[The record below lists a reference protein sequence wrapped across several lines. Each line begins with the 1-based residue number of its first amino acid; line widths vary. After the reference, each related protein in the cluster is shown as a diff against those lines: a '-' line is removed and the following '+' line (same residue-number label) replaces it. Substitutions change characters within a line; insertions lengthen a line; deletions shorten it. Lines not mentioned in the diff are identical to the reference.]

1 MRHQNSGRKLNRNSS
16 HRVALFR
23 NLAKSLILSEDGRIT
38 TTIPKAKELRSYMD
52 KLITTAK
59 QGDLAAR
66 RLVLRDL
73 HDPKLARKLLDEIA
87 PKYATRSGGYTRVL
101 KLAER
106 RRGDGTQLALVEL
119 VD

>member
-1 MRHQNSGRKLNRNSS
+1 MRHLNSGRKLNRNSS
-16 HRVALFR
+16 HRLALAR
-23 NLAKSLILSEDGRIT
+23 NQAKNLLTHGRIT
-38 TTIPKAKELRSYMD
+38 TTIPKAKELGGFVD
-52 KLITTAK
+52 HLISVAK
-59 QGDLAAR
+59 RGDLSAR

-73 HDPKLARKLLDEIA
+73 HDPKLVKKVFEEIA
-87 PKYATRSGGYTRVL
+87 PKYAGRPGGYTRVL

>member
-23 NLAKSLILSEDGRIT
+23 NMAKNLLLSESGRIT
-38 TTIPKAKELRSYMD
+38 TTIPKAKELVGYMD

-73 HDPKLARKLLDEIA
+73 QDPKLAKKLFEEIA
-87 PKYATRSGGYTRVL
+87 PKYAGRSGGYTRML
-101 KLAER
+101 KLAEF
-106 RRGDGTQLALVEL
+106 RRGDGTQMALVEF
-119 VD
+119 VN

>member
-1 MRHQNSGRKLNRNSS
+1 MRHLNSGRKLNRNSS

-23 NLAKSLILSEDGRIT
+23 NMAKNLVEHGRIT
-38 TTIPKAKELRSYMD
+38 TTIPKAKELGGYMD
-52 KLITTAK
+52 KLISTAK
-59 QGDLAAR
+59 QGDLSAR
-66 RLVLRDL
+66 RLVMRDL
-73 HDPKLARKLLDEIA
+73 HDPKLTKKLFDEIA
-87 PKYATRSGGYTRVL
+87 PKYASRSGGYTRVL